1 MRRARVLIAQ
11 ERSRSWAAVPGPHVI
26 VEEVSRIYGL
36 REALAS
42 RKPAVLVV
50 ALDLPGLG
58 GAAGLRQLRQL
69 SPATKIIAVARRGS
83 EREEVEVLRTG
94 AKGYVTSA
102 LPEGMLSKAIEKV
115 QEGEIWAGRRAI
127 GALLDEIFGDSSD
140 ESTSHQARE
149 KIARNLERLTTREH
163 EIVRLLRDGA
173 TNKEIAIALNV
184 SVSTVKAHLTSIFRK
199 LDQPDRLRLA
209 LYLSD
214 SPRGQH

>member
-1 MRRARVLIAQ
+1 
-11 ERSRSWAAVPGPHVI
+11 VI